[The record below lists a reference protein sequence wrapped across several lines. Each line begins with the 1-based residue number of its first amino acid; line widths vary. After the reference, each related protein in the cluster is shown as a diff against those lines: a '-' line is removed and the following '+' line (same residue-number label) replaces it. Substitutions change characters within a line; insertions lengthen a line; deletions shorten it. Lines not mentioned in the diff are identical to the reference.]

1 MKVGGGRWAV
11 KKSKLPTTHRP
22 LYLRMIM
29 QTLWQD
35 LRYGFRTLARKP
47 GFTVVAVIALALGIG
62 ANTAIFSVINSVLLR
77 PLAYQDPAALVVI
90 NHDYPKINL
99 KASVSAIGYTHY
111 RDNAKSFESVA
122 AIGGGSFNL
131 TGGGDPERLNGSRVT
146 HNFFSA
152 LGARPA
158 LGRLFLPEEDQPG
171 KNKVVVLS
179 NGFWRRRFGADQSL
193 VNKTI
198 TLNDESYTVVGVMP
212 ASFQFGRE
220 LGQVVDLWTPIA
232 FTPQQL
238 SYNNLTNEFLFV
250 FARLKPGVTI
260 GQAQAELDTIANN
273 LRQQYLPWAATRSE
287 WGLTTESLNELVV
300 GNIRQ
305 ALWILMG
312 IVGLV
317 LLIACANVANLLLA
331 RAADRQK
338 EMAIRTALGAGRW
351 RVIRQLLTE
360 SALLAVIG
368 GVIGLLLAWAGI
380 SALVNVNQVQIP
392 RASEIGVDWRAL
404 VFTLGVSML
413 TGIIFGLVPALQSS
427 KTDLHETLKEGG
439 RTGSS
444 GARAWVRNSLVV
456 LEMALALVVL
466 VSAGLL
472 MRSFWRLQQVNP
484 GFAPRNVL
492 AMSLGLPMT
501 KYREPAQRANF
512 YKELLQRIRALPG
525 VLSAGAT
532 SILPLGGD
540 NSSGSFQIEG
550 RVIPQGQS
558 SPHGDR
564 WAATT
569 DYFST
574 MKIPIIRGRFFDD
587 RDTMESQPVAIIDET
602 MSRKYWPNE
611 DPVGKRITF
620 QGGPNNPVWREIV
633 GIVGH
638 VKHRGLEGESRVQYY
653 IPHSQVQNA
662 NMNLVVRAGADP
674 TSLTGAVRGAIS
686 GLDKDLP
693 VFRVKT
699 MEQFVADSMAQRRFA
714 MSLVGI
720 FAAVAMALACVGLY
734 GVLSYS
740 ITQRSHEIGI
750 RMALGARAAD
760 VLRLVVGQ
768 GMLLALV
775 GVALGSVAAFL
786 LTRLMAN
793 LLFGVTP
800 GDPLTFASIA
810 ALLTL
815 VALLAC
821 FAPARRATKVDP
833 IDALRYE

>member
-1 MKVGGGRWAV
+1 
-11 KKSKLPTTHRP
+11 
-22 LYLRMIM
+22 M

-35 LRYGFRTLARKP
+35 LRYGFRTLMRKP
-47 GFTVVAVIALALGIG
+47 GFTTVAIIALALGIG
-62 ANTAIFSVINSVLLR
+62 ANTAIFSVINSVLLK
-77 PLAYQDPAALVVI
+77 PLPYKDSDRLVTI

-122 AIGGGSFNL
+122 AISGGSFNL
-131 TGGGDPERLNGSRVT
+131 TGGGDPERLNGSPVT

-152 LGARPA
+152 LGASA
-158 LGRLFLPEEDQPG
+158 ELGRVFLPEEDQPG

-179 NGFWRRRFGADQSL
+179 HAFWQRRFGGDRSL
-193 VNKTI
+193 VNKNI

-212 ASFQFGRE
+212 PSFQFGRE
-220 LGQVVDLWTPIA
+220 FGQVVDLWTPIA
-232 FTPQQL
+232 FTPEQL
-238 SYNNLTNEFLFV
+238 SYNRLTNEFLFV
-250 FARLKPGVTI
+250 IARLKPGVTI
-260 GQAQAELDTIANN
+260 QQAQAELDTIAAN
-273 LRQQYLPWAATRSE
+273 LRRQYLPWAATRSE
-287 WGLTTESLNELVV
+287 WGLTTESLRELVI
-300 GNIRQ
+300 GEIRR

-338 EMAIRTALGAGRW
+338 EMAIRTAVGAGRW

-360 SALLAVIG
+360 SALLAVMG
-368 GVIGLLLAWAGI
+368 GAVGLLLAYLGVDT
-380 SALVNVNQVQIP
+380 LVKVNQAQIP
-392 RASEIGVDWRAL
+392 RAYQIALDWRVLA
-404 VFTLGVSML
+404 FTLGVSLL
-413 TGIIFGLVPALQSS
+413 TGIIFGLVPALQIS

-444 GARAWVRNSLVV
+444 GARAWVRNTLVV

-484 GFAPRNVL
+484 GFAPQNVL

-501 KYREPAQRANF
+501 KYKEPAQRANF
-512 YKELLQRIRALPG
+512 YRELLQQIRALPG
-525 VLSAGAT
+525 VQAAGAT
-532 SILPLGGD
+532 SILPMGGD

-550 RVIPQGQS
+550 RVVPQGQS

-602 MSRKYWPNE
+602 MARKYWPDE

-620 QGGPNNPVWREIV
+620 QSRSGNPIWREIV

-638 VKHRGLEGESRVQYY
+638 VKHKGLEGEARVQYY
-653 IPHSQVQNA
+653 IPHSQVQNSE
-662 NMNLVVRAGADP
+662 MNLVVRTTTDP
-674 TSLTGAVRGAIS
+674 ASLTGAVRGAIS

-699 MEQFVADSMAQRRFA
+699 MEQFVMDSMATRRFA
-714 MSLVGI
+714 MTLVGI
-720 FAAVAMALACVGLY
+720 FASVALALAGVGLY

-750 RMALGARAAD
+750 RMALGAQVRD

-768 GMLLALV
+768 GMLLALS
-775 GVALGSVAAFL
+775 GVVLGSAAAFL

-793 LLFGVTP
+793 LLFNVTP
-800 GDPLTFASIA
+800 SDPLTFATIA
-810 ALLTL
+810 FLLTL

-821 FAPARRATKVDP
+821 FVPARRATKVDP
-833 IDALRYE
+833 IEALRYE

>member
-1 MKVGGGRWAV
+1 
-11 KKSKLPTTHRP
+11 
-22 LYLRMIM
+22 MIM

-35 LRYGFRTLARKP
+35 LRFGFRTLTRKP
-47 GFTVVAVIALALGIG
+47 GFTVVAIIALALGIG
-62 ANTAIFSVINSVLLR
+62 ANTAIFSVVNSVLLR
-77 PLAYQDPAALVVI
+77 PLAYREPAALVVI

-122 AIGGGSFNL
+122 AMTGGGFNL
-131 TGGGDPERLNGSRVT
+131 TGGGDPEQVNGSRIT
-146 HNFFSA
+146 YNFFSA
-152 LGARPA
+152 LGAEA
-158 LGRLFLPEEDQPG
+158 GLGRVFLPEEDQPG

-179 NGFWRRRFGADQSL
+179 HGFWQRRFGGDPGI
-193 VNKTI
+193 VNKNI

-212 ASFQFGRE
+212 PSFQFGRE

-232 FTPQQL
+232 FTSQQL
-238 SYNNLTNEFLFV
+238 SYNNLTNENLFV
-250 FARLKPGVTI
+250 FARLKRGVTI
-260 GQAQAELDTIANN
+260 GQAQAELDTIAAN
-273 LRQQYLPWAATRSE
+273 LRRQYLPWAGSRSE
-287 WGLTTESLNELVV
+287 WGLTTESLTELVI

-360 SALLAVIG
+360 SALLALMG
-368 GVIGLLLAWAGI
+368 GAIGLLLTWLGI
-380 SALVNVNQVQIP
+380 NALVKVNQVQIP

-404 VFTLGVSML
+404 AFTLGVSLL
-413 TGIIFGLVPALQSS
+413 TGFVFGLVPALQIS
-427 KTDLHETLKEGG
+427 KADLHETLKEGG

-444 GARAWVRNSLVV
+444 GARAWVRNTLVV

-472 MRSFWRLQQVNP
+472 VRSFWRVQQVNP
-484 GFAPRNVL
+484 GFAPQNAL
-492 AMSLGLPMT
+492 AMSLVLPAT
-501 KYREPAQRANF
+501 KYKEPVQRVNF
-512 YKELLQRIRALPG
+512 YKEALQRIRALPG
-525 VLSAGAT
+525 VQSAGAT
-532 SILPLGGD
+532 SILPLSGN

-550 RVIPQGQS
+550 RVTPQGQS

-574 MKIPIIRGRFFDD
+574 MRIPIIRGRFFDD

-602 MSRKYWPNE
+602 MARKYWPDE
-611 DPVGKRITF
+611 DPMGKRITF
-620 QGGPNNPVWREIV
+620 QSRDNKPIWREIV
-633 GIVGH
+633 GVVGH
-638 VKHRGLEGESRVQYY
+638 VKHKGLEGESRVQYY
-653 IPHSQVQNA
+653 IPHSQTQNA
-662 NMNLVVRAGADP
+662 FMSLVVRASGDP

-699 MEQFVADSMAQRRFA
+699 MEQFVSESMAQRRFA
-714 MSLVGI
+714 MALVGI
-720 FAAVAMALACVGLY
+720 FAAVALALACVGLY

-740 ITQRSHEIGI
+740 ITQRFREIGI
-750 RMALGARAAD
+750 RMALGASGAD

-768 GMLLALV
+768 GMLLALA

-793 LLFGVTP
+793 LLFAVTA
-800 GDPLTFASIA
+800 GDPLTFATIA
-810 ALLTL
+810 TLLTL
-815 VALLAC
+815 VALVAC

-833 IDALRYE
+833 IEALRYE

>member
-1 MKVGGGRWAV
+1 
-11 KKSKLPTTHRP
+11 
-22 LYLRMIM
+22 M

-35 LRYGFRTLARKP
+35 LRYGFRTLMRKP
-47 GFTVVAVIALALGIG
+47 GFTIVAIIALALGIG
-62 ANTAIFSVINSVLLR
+62 ANTAIFSVINSILLR
-77 PLAYQDPAALVVI
+77 PLPYYEPAALVVI

-99 KASVSAIGYTHY
+99 RASVSAIGYTHY

-122 AIGGGSFNL
+122 ATAGGSFNL
-131 TGGGDPERLNGSRVT
+131 TGGGDPERLVGLRVT
-146 HNFFSA
+146 HNFFGS
-152 LGARPA
+152 LGASVA
-158 LGRLFLPEEDQPG
+158 KGRLFLPEEDQPG

-179 NGFWRRRFGADQSL
+179 HGFWQRRFAGDSGI
-193 VNKTI
+193 VNKNI
-198 TLNDESYTVVGVMP
+198 TLNDESHTVVGVMP
-212 ASFQFGRE
+212 QSFQYGRE
-220 LGQVVDLWTPIA
+220 FGQVVGLWTPIA
-232 FTPQQL
+232 FTPEQL

-260 GQAQAELDTIANN
+260 GQSQAELDTIAAN
-273 LRQQYLPWAATRSE
+273 LRQQYLPWASNRNE
-287 WGLTTESLNELVV
+287 WGLTTQSLSELVV
-300 GNIRQ
+300 GNVRQ

-368 GVIGLLLAWAGI
+368 GAIGLLLAWAGLR
-380 SALVNVNQVQIP
+380 ALVNVDQVQIP
-392 RASEIGVDWRAL
+392 RAYQIGLDWRVLA
-404 VFTLGVSML
+404 FTLGVSLL
-413 TGIIFGLVPALQSS
+413 TGIIFGLVPALQTS
-427 KTDLHETLKEGG
+427 KADLHETLKEGG

-444 GARAWVRNSLVV
+444 GARAWVRNTLVV

-472 MRSFWRLQQVNP
+472 IRSFWRLQQVNP
-484 GFAPRNVL
+484 GFAPQNTL
-492 AMSLGLPMT
+492 AMSLGLPVT

-512 YKELLQRIRALPG
+512 YKELLQVIRALPG
-525 VLSAGAT
+525 VQSAGAT
-532 SILPLGGD
+532 SNLPLSGN
-540 NSSGSFQIEG
+540 NSSGSFRIEG
-550 RVIPQGQS
+550 RVVPPGQS
-558 SPHGDR
+558 PPHGDR

-587 RDTMESQPVAIIDET
+587 RDTMESQPVAIIDES
-602 MSRKYWPNE
+602 MQRKYWPNE

-620 QGGPNNPVWREIV
+620 QGGQNNPIWREIV
-633 GIVGH
+633 GMVGH
-638 VKHRGLEGESRVQYY
+638 VKHNGLEGESRVQYY

-662 NMNLVVRAGADP
+662 GMNLVVRTNVDP
-674 TSLTGAVRGAIS
+674 ASLSGAVRGAIS
-686 GLDKDLP
+686 QMDKDLP
-693 VFRVKT
+693 VFRVRT
-699 MEQFVADSMAQRRFA
+699 MEQFVNDSTAPRRFA
-714 MSLVGI
+714 LTLVAI
-720 FAAVAMALACVGLY
+720 FAAVALALAAVGLY

-750 RMALGARAAD
+750 RVALGAQVRD

-768 GMLLALV
+768 GMLLALA
-775 GVALGSVAAFL
+775 GVVLGSVAAFL
-786 LTRLMAN
+786 LTKLMAN
-793 LLFGVTP
+793 LLFNVTP
-800 GDPLTFASIA
+800 SDPLTFATIA
-810 ALLTL
+810 FLLTL

-821 FAPARRATKVDP
+821 FVPARKATKVDP
-833 IDALRYE
+833 IEALRYE

>member
-1 MKVGGGRWAV
+1 
-11 KKSKLPTTHRP
+11 
-22 LYLRMIM
+22 MIM

-35 LRYGFRTLARKP
+35 LRFGFRTLMRKP
-47 GFTVVAVIALALGIG
+47 GFTIIAIIALALGIG

-77 PLAYQDPAALVVI
+77 PLAYKEPERLVVI
-90 NHDYPKINL
+90 NHDYPKLNL
-99 KASVSAIGYTHY
+99 KAGASAIGYTHY

-122 AIGGGSFNL
+122 AMTGGGFNL
-131 TGGGDPERLNGSRVT
+131 TGGGDPEQVNGSRVT

-152 LGARPA
+152 LGSEAR
-158 LGRLFLPEEDQPG
+158 LGRVFLPEEDQPG

-179 NGFWRRRFGADQSL
+179 HGFWQRRFGGDPGV
-193 VNKTI
+193 VNKTV
-198 TLNDESYTVVGVMP
+198 TLNDESHTVVGIMP
-212 ASFQFGRE
+212 PSFQPGRE
-220 LGQVVDLWTPIA
+220 LGQVIDLWTPIA

-238 SYNNLTNEFLFV
+238 SYNNLTNEFLSV

-260 GQAQAELDTIANN
+260 GQAQAELDTIATN
-273 LRQQYLPWAATRSE
+273 LRQQYLPWAGSRNE
-287 WGLTTESLNELVV
+287 WGLTTQPLTELVV
-300 GNIRQ
+300 GDIRL

-360 SALLAVIG
+360 SAMLALIG
-368 GVIGLLLAWAGI
+368 GALGLSLAWLGI
-380 SALVNVNQVQIP
+380 NALVKIDQVQIP
-392 RASEIGVDWRAL
+392 RASEIGLDWRVLA
-404 VFTLGVSML
+404 FTLGVSLL
-413 TGIIFGLVPALQSS
+413 TGVVFGLVPALQAA
-427 KTDLHETLKEGG
+427 KADLSETLKEGG
-439 RTGSS
+439 RTGSG

-456 LEMALALVVL
+456 FEMALALVVL

-484 GFAPRNVL
+484 GFAPQNTL
-492 AMSLGLPMT
+492 AMSLALPGT
-501 KYREPAQRANF
+501 RYREPSQRANF
-512 YKELLQRIRALPG
+512 YNELLQRIRALPG
-525 VLSAGAT
+525 IQSAGAT
-532 SILPLGGD
+532 SILPLSGN

-550 RVIPQGQS
+550 RVVPPGQS

-574 MKIPIIRGRFFDD
+574 MRIPVIRGRFFDD
-587 RDTMESQPVAIIDET
+587 RDTMASQPVAIIDET
-602 MSRKYWPNE
+602 MRRKYWPNE

-620 QGGPNNPVWREIV
+620 QGGQNNPIWREIV
-633 GIVGH
+633 GVVGH
-638 VKHRGLEGESRVQYY
+638 VKHKGLEGESRVQYY
-653 IPHSQVQNA
+653 IPHSQSQNA
-662 NMNLVVRAGADP
+662 FMTLVIRTSVDP
-674 TSLTGAVRGAIS
+674 TSVAGAVRGAIS

-714 MSLVGI
+714 MTLVGI

-750 RMALGARAAD
+750 RMALGAQVRD

-768 GMLLALV
+768 GMLLALA
-775 GVALGSVAAFL
+775 GVVLGSVAAFL

-793 LLFGVTP
+793 LLFDVKAS
-800 GDPLTFASIA
+800 DPLTFTTI
-810 ALLTL
+810 ALLLAL
-815 VALLAC
+815 VALVAC
-821 FAPARRATKVDP
+821 FVPARRATKVDP
-833 IDALRYE
+833 IEALRYE

>member
-1 MKVGGGRWAV
+1 MQ
-11 KKSKLPTTHRP
+11 KL
-22 LYLRMIM
+22 L
-29 QTLWQD
+29 QD
-35 LRYGFRTLARKP
+35 LRYGFRTLLRKP
-47 GFTVVAVIALALGIG
+47 VYTIVAITALALGIG
-62 ANTAIFSVINSVLLR
+62 ANTAIFSVVNSILLR
-77 PLAYQDPAALVVI
+77 PLAYHDPERLVVI
-90 NHDYPKINL
+90 NHDYPKLNL

-111 RDNAKSFESVA
+111 RDNGKSFESVA
-122 AIGGGSFNL
+122 ATTGGSFNL
-131 TGGGDPERLNGSRVT
+131 TGGGEPERLNGAPVT

-179 NGFWRRRFGADQSL
+179 HSFWQRRFGGDPAI
-193 VNKTI
+193 VNKNI
-198 TLNDESYTVVGVMP
+198 LLNDENYTVVGVMP
-212 ASFQFGRE
+212 PSFQFGRE
-220 LGQVVDLWTPIA
+220 IGQVVDLWTPIA
-232 FTPQQL
+232 FTPEQL
-238 SYNNLTNEFLFV
+238 SYNRLTNEYLLV
-250 FARLKPGVTI
+250 IARLKPGVTI
-260 GQAQAELDTIANN
+260 QQAQAELDTIAGN
-273 LRQQYLPWAATRSE
+273 LRQQYLPWATTRSD
-287 WGLTTESLNELVV
+287 WGLTMDSLRELVI
-300 GNIRQ
+300 GGIGR

-338 EMAIRTALGAGRW
+338 EMAIRAALGAGRW
-351 RVIRQLLTE
+351 RVVRQLLTE
-360 SALLAVIG
+360 SALLAVTG
-368 GVIGLLLAWAGI
+368 GLVGLLLAYLGI
-380 SALVNVNQVQIP
+380 SALVKINEVQIP
-392 RASEIGVDWRAL
+392 RANEIGLDWRVLA
-404 VFTLGVSML
+404 FTLGVSLL
-413 TGIIFGLVPALQSS
+413 TGFIFGLIPALQSS
-427 KTDLHETLKEGG
+427 KADLHETLKEGG

-444 GARAWVRNSLVV
+444 GARSWVRNTLVV

-484 GFAPRNVL
+484 GFAPQNVL
-492 AMSLGLPMT
+492 AMSLGLPAT

-512 YKELLQRIRALPG
+512 YQELLQRIRALPG
-525 VLSAGAT
+525 VQSAGAT
-532 SILPLGGD
+532 SILPLSGN
-540 NSSGSFQIEG
+540 NSSGSFRIEG
-550 RVIPQGQS
+550 RVVPQGQS

-574 MKIPIIRGRFFDD
+574 MKIQLIRGRYFDD

-602 MSRKYWPNE
+602 MQRKYWPNE

-620 QGGPNNPVWREIV
+620 QGGQNNPIWREIV

-638 VKHRGLEGESRVQYY
+638 VKHKGLEGESRVQYY
-653 IPHSQVQNA
+653 IPHTQVQNA
-662 NMNLVVRAGADP
+662 SMNLVVRASIDP
-674 TSLTGAVRGAIS
+674 SSLTGGVRATIS
-686 GLDKDLP
+686 SLDKDLP
-693 VFRVKT
+693 VFRVRT
-699 MEQFVADSMAQRRFA
+699 MEQYVIDSMAQRRFA
-714 MSLVGI
+714 MTLIAI
-720 FAAVAMALACVGLY
+720 FAAVALALAAVGLY

-750 RMALGARAAD
+750 RMALGAQVSD

-768 GMLLALV
+768 GMLLALA

-793 LLFGVTP
+793 LLFGVKAT
-800 GDPLTFASIA
+800 DPLTFAAIA
-810 ALLTL
+810 LLLTL
-815 VALLAC
+815 VALVAC

-833 IDALRYE
+833 IVTLRAE

>member
-1 MKVGGGRWAV
+1 
-11 KKSKLPTTHRP
+11 
-22 LYLRMIM
+22 M

-35 LRYGFRTLARKP
+35 LRFGFRTLSRKP
-47 GFTVVAVIALALGIG
+47 GFTVVAIIALALGIG
-62 ANTAIFSVINSVLLR
+62 ANTAIFSVVNSVLLR
-77 PLAYQDPAALVVI
+77 PLAYQDPEALVVI

-111 RDNAKSFESVA
+111 RDNAKSFESVVA
-122 AIGGGSFNL
+122 MTGGGFNL
-131 TGGGDPERLNGSRVT
+131 TGGGDPEQVNGSRIT

-152 LGARPA
+152 LGAEAR
-158 LGRLFLPEEDQPG
+158 LGRVFLPEEDQLG
-171 KNKVVVLS
+171 KNKIVVLS
-179 NGFWRRRFGADQSL
+179 HGFWQRRFGGDPGI
-193 VNKTI
+193 VNKNI

-212 ASFQFGRE
+212 PNFQFGRE

-238 SYNNLTNEFLFV
+238 SYNNLTNENLFV
-250 FARLKPGVTI
+250 FARLKRGVTI
-260 GQAQAELDTIANN
+260 GQAQAELDTIAAN
-273 LRQQYLPWAATRSE
+273 LRRQYLPWAASRSE
-287 WGLTTESLNELVV
+287 WGLTTQYLSELVV
-300 GNIRQ
+300 GDIRL

-338 EMAIRTALGAGRW
+338 EMAIRTALGAGRR

-360 SALLAVIG
+360 SALLALMG
-368 GVIGLLLAWAGI
+368 GAIGLLLAWLGI
-380 SALVNVNQVQIP
+380 NALVKVNQVQIP

-404 VFTLGVSML
+404 AFTLGVSLL
-413 TGIIFGLVPALQSS
+413 TGFVFGLVPALQIS
-427 KTDLHETLKEGG
+427 KADLHETLKEGG

-444 GARAWVRNSLVV
+444 GARAWVRNTLVV
-456 LEMALALVVL
+456 MEMALALVVL

-472 MRSFWRLQQVNP
+472 VRSFWRVQQVNP
-484 GFAPRNVL
+484 GFAPQNTL
-492 AMSLGLPMT
+492 AMSLVLPAT
-501 KYREPAQRANF
+501 KYKEPVQRVNF
-512 YKELLQRIRALPG
+512 YKEALQRIRALPG
-525 VLSAGAT
+525 VQSAGAT
-532 SILPLGGD
+532 SILPLSGN

-574 MKIPIIRGRFFDD
+574 MRIPIIRGRFFDD

-602 MSRKYWPNE
+602 MAKKYWPDE
-611 DPVGKRITF
+611 DPLGKRITF
-620 QGGPNNPVWREIV
+620 QGGPNNPIWREIV

-638 VKHRGLEGESRVQYY
+638 VKHKGLDGESRVQYY
-653 IPHSQVQNA
+653 IPHSQTQNA
-662 NMNLVVRAGADP
+662 FMSLVVRASVDP

-686 GLDKDLP
+686 GLDRDLP

-699 MEQFVADSMAQRRFA
+699 MEQFVSESMAQRRFA
-714 MSLVGI
+714 MALVGI

-740 ITQRSHEIGI
+740 ITQRLREIGI
-750 RMALGARAAD
+750 RMALGARGSD

-768 GMLLALV
+768 GMLLALA

-793 LLFGVTP
+793 LLFAVTAS
-800 GDPLTFASIA
+800 DPLTFVTIAS
-810 ALLTL
+810 LLTL
-815 VALLAC
+815 VALVAC

-833 IDALRYE
+833 IVALRYE

>member
-1 MKVGGGRWAV
+1 
-11 KKSKLPTTHRP
+11 
-22 LYLRMIM
+22 M

-35 LRYGFRTLARKP
+35 LRYGFRTLMRKP
-47 GFTVVAVIALALGIG
+47 GFTVVAIIALALGIG
-62 ANTAIFSVINSVLLR
+62 ANTAIFSVVNSVLLR
-77 PLAYQDPAALVVI
+77 PLAYRDPAALVVI

-122 AIGGGSFNL
+122 ATTGGSFNL
-131 TGGGDPERLNGSRVT
+131 TGGGDPEQVNGARIT
-146 HNFFSA
+146 YNFFSA
-152 LGARPA
+152 LGAEAR
-158 LGRLFLPEEDQPG
+158 LGRVFLPEEDQPG
-171 KNKVVVLS
+171 RNKVVVLS
-179 NGFWRRRFGADQSL
+179 HGFWQRRFGGDPGI

-198 TLNDESYTVVGVMP
+198 MLNDESYTVVGIMHP
-212 ASFQFGRE
+212 SFQFGRE

-238 SYNNLTNEFLFV
+238 TYNNLTNEFLFV

-260 GQAQAELDTIANN
+260 GQAQTELDTIADN
-273 LRQQYLPWAATRSE
+273 LRRQYLPWAGSRSG
-287 WGLTTESLNELVV
+287 WGLTTGYLSELVI

-360 SALLAVIG
+360 SALLALMG
-368 GVIGLLLAWAGI
+368 GAIGLLLAWLGI
-380 SALVNVNQVQIP
+380 NALVKVNQVQIP
-392 RASEIGVDWRAL
+392 RASEIGLDWRAL
-404 VFTLGVSML
+404 AFTLGVSLL
-413 TGIIFGLVPALQSS
+413 TGIVFGLVPAIQIS
-427 KTDLHETLKEGG
+427 KADLHETLKEGG

-444 GARAWVRNSLVV
+444 GARAWVRNTLVV

-472 MRSFWRLQQVNP
+472 IRSFWRVQQVSP
-484 GFAPRNVL
+484 GFAPRNTL
-492 AMSLGLPMT
+492 AMSLALPAT

-512 YKELLQRIRALPG
+512 YKEALQRIRALPG

-532 SILPLGGD
+532 SILPLSGN

-550 RVIPQGQS
+550 RVTPQGQS

-587 RDTMESQPVAIIDET
+587 RDTIESQPVAIIDET
-602 MSRKYWPNE
+602 MARKYWPDE

-620 QGGPNNPVWREIV
+620 QGGPNNPIWREIV

-638 VKHRGLEGESRVQYY
+638 VKHSGLEGESRVQYY
-653 IPHSQVQNA
+653 IPHSQTQNA
-662 NMNLVVRAGADP
+662 FMSLVVRTSNDP
-674 TSLTGAVRGAIS
+674 ASLTSAVRGVIS

-699 MEQFVADSMAQRRFA
+699 MEQFVSDSMAQRRFA
-714 MSLVGI
+714 MTLVGI

-740 ITQRSHEIGI
+740 ITQRLREIGI
-750 RMALGARAAD
+750 RMALGAQVRD

-768 GMLLALV
+768 GMLLALA
-775 GVALGSVAAFL
+775 GVALGSVAAFP

-793 LLFGVTP
+793 LLFGVTAS
-800 GDPLTFASIA
+800 DPLTFAAIA
-810 ALLTL
+810 TLLTL
-815 VALLAC
+815 VALVAC
-821 FAPARRATKVDP
+821 LAPARRATKVDP
-833 IDALRYE
+833 IVALRYE

>member
-1 MKVGGGRWAV
+1 
-11 KKSKLPTTHRP
+11 
-22 LYLRMIM
+22 M

-35 LRYGFRTLARKP
+35 LRFGFRTLTRKP
-47 GFTVVAVIALALGIG
+47 GFTVVAIIALALGIG
-62 ANTAIFSVINSVLLR
+62 ANTAIFSVVNSVLLR
-77 PLAYQDPAALVVI
+77 PLAYQDPEALVVI

-122 AIGGGSFNL
+122 AMTGGGFNL
-131 TGGGDPERLNGSRVT
+131 TGAGDPEQLTGARIT
-146 HNFFSA
+146 YNFFSA
-152 LGARPA
+152 LGAKAR
-158 LGRLFLPEEDQPG
+158 LGRVFLPEEDQPG
-171 KNKVVVLS
+171 KNKVVALS
-179 NGFWRRRFGADQSL
+179 HGFWQRRFGGDPGI
-193 VNKTI
+193 VNKSI
-198 TLNDESYTVVGVMP
+198 MLNDESYTVVGIMP
-212 ASFQFGRE
+212 PSFQFGRE

-250 FARLKPGVTI
+250 FARLRPGVTI
-260 GQAQAELDTIANN
+260 GQAQAELDTIAAN
-273 LRQQYLPWAATRSE
+273 LRQQYMPGADRSN
-287 WGLTTESLNELVV
+287 WGLTTQYLSELVV
-300 GNIRQ
+300 GDIRL

-338 EMAIRTALGAGRW
+338 EMAIRTALGAGRR

-360 SALLAVIG
+360 SALLALMG
-368 GVIGLLLAWAGI
+368 GAIGLLLAWLGI
-380 SALVNVNQVQIP
+380 NALVKVNQVQIP

-404 VFTLGVSML
+404 AFTLGVSLL
-413 TGIIFGLVPALQSS
+413 TGFVFGLVPALQIS
-427 KTDLHETLKEGG
+427 KADLHETLKEGG

-444 GARAWVRNSLVV
+444 GARAWVRNTLVV

-472 MRSFWRLQQVNP
+472 VRSFWRVQQVNP
-484 GFAPRNVL
+484 GFAPQNTL
-492 AMSLGLPMT
+492 AMSLVLPAT
-501 KYREPAQRANF
+501 KYKEPVQRVNF
-512 YKELLQRIRALPG
+512 YKEALQRIRALPG
-525 VLSAGAT
+525 VQSAGAT
-532 SILPLGGD
+532 SILPLSGN

-550 RVIPQGQS
+550 RVTPPGQS

-574 MKIPIIRGRFFDD
+574 MRIPIIRGRFFDD

-602 MSRKYWPNE
+602 MARKYWPDE
-611 DPVGKRITF
+611 EPLGKRITF

-638 VKHRGLEGESRVQYY
+638 VKHKGLDGESRVQYY
-653 IPHSQVQNA
+653 IPHSQTQNA
-662 NMNLVVRAGADP
+662 FMSLVVRASVDP
-674 TSLTGAVRGAIS
+674 SSLTGAVRGAIS

-699 MEQFVADSMAQRRFA
+699 MEQFVSESMAQRRFA
-714 MSLVGI
+714 MALVGI

-740 ITQRSHEIGI
+740 ITQRLREIGI
-750 RMALGARAAD
+750 RMALGASGAD

-768 GMLLALV
+768 GMLLALA

-793 LLFGVTP
+793 LLYGVTAS
-800 GDPLTFASIA
+800 DPLTFVTIA

-815 VALLAC
+815 VALVAC
-821 FAPARRATKVDP
+821 LSPALRATKVDP
-833 IDALRYE
+833 IEALRYE

>member
-1 MKVGGGRWAV
+1 
-11 KKSKLPTTHRP
+11 
-22 LYLRMIM
+22 MIM

-35 LRYGFRTLARKP
+35 LRFGFRTLTRKP
-47 GFTVVAVIALALGIG
+47 GFTVVAIIALALGIG
-62 ANTAIFSVINSVLLR
+62 ANTAIFSVVNSVLLR

-122 AIGGGSFNL
+122 AMTGGGFNL
-131 TGGGDPERLNGSRVT
+131 TGGGDPEQVNGALVT

-158 LGRLFLPEEDQPG
+158 LGRVFLPEEDQPG
-171 KNKVVVLS
+171 KNKVVALS
-179 NGFWRRRFGADQSL
+179 HGFWQRRFGADPGI

-198 TLNDESYTVVGVMP
+198 TINDENYTVVGVMP
-212 ASFQFGRE
+212 PSFQFGRE
-220 LGQVVDLWTPIA
+220 LGRVVDLWTPIA
-232 FTPQQL
+232 FTREQL
-238 SYNNLTNEFLFV
+238 DYRRLTNENLTV
-250 FARLKPGVTI
+250 IARLKPGVTI
-260 GQAQAELDTIANN
+260 GQAQAELDAIAAN
-273 LRQQYLPWAATRSE
+273 LRQQYMPGADRSN
-287 WGLTTESLNELVV
+287 WGLTTQYLSELVV
-300 GNIRQ
+300 GDIRL

-338 EMAIRTALGAGRW
+338 EMAIRTALGAGRR

-360 SALLAVIG
+360 SALLALIG
-368 GVIGLLLAWAGI
+368 GAIGLLLAWLGI
-380 SALVNVNQVQIP
+380 NALVKVNQVQIP

-404 VFTLGVSML
+404 AFTLGVSLL
-413 TGIIFGLVPALQSS
+413 TGFVFGLVPALQIS
-427 KTDLHETLKEGG
+427 KADLHETLKEGG

-444 GARAWVRNSLVV
+444 GARAWVRNTLVV

-472 MRSFWRLQQVNP
+472 VRSFWRVQQVNP
-484 GFAPRNVL
+484 GFAPQNTL
-492 AMSLGLPMT
+492 AMSLVLPAT
-501 KYREPAQRANF
+501 KYKEPVQRVNF
-512 YKELLQRIRALPG
+512 YKEALQRIRALPG
-525 VLSAGAT
+525 VQSAGAT
-532 SILPLGGD
+532 SILPLSGN

-550 RVIPQGQS
+550 RVTPQGQS

-574 MKIPIIRGRFFDD
+574 MRIPIIRGRFFDD

-602 MSRKYWPNE
+602 MARKYWPDE
-611 DPVGKRITF
+611 DPMGKRITF
-620 QGGPNNPVWREIV
+620 QSRDNKPIWREIV
-633 GIVGH
+633 GVVGH
-638 VKHRGLEGESRVQYY
+638 VKHKGLEGESRVQYY
-653 IPHSQVQNA
+653 MPHSQTQNA
-662 NMNLVVRAGADP
+662 FMSLVVRASGDP

-699 MEQFVADSMAQRRFA
+699 MEQFVSESMAQRRFA
-714 MSLVGI
+714 MALVGI
-720 FAAVAMALACVGLY
+720 FAAVALALACVGLY

-740 ITQRSHEIGI
+740 ITQRLREIGI
-750 RMALGARAAD
+750 RMALGASGAD

-768 GMLLALV
+768 GMLLALA

-786 LTRLMAN
+786 LTRVMAN
-793 LLFGVTP
+793 LLFAVTA
-800 GDPLTFASIA
+800 GDPLTFVTIA

-815 VALLAC
+815 VALVAC

-833 IDALRYE
+833 IVALRYE

>member
-1 MKVGGGRWAV
+1 
-11 KKSKLPTTHRP
+11 
-22 LYLRMIM
+22 LRF
-29 QTLWQD
+29 
-35 LRYGFRTLARKP
+35 GFRTLMRKP
-47 GFTVVAVIALALGIG
+47 GFTVVAIIALALGIG
-62 ANTAIFSVINSVLLR
+62 ANTAIFSVVNSVLLR

-122 AIGGGSFNL
+122 AMTGGGFNL
-131 TGGGDPERLNGSRVT
+131 TGGGDPEQVNGALVT
-146 HNFFSA
+146 HNFFGA

-158 LGRLFLPEEDQPG
+158 LGRVFLPEEDQPG
-171 KNKVVVLS
+171 KNKVVALS
-179 NGFWRRRFGADQSL
+179 HGFWQRRFGGDPGI

-198 TLNDESYTVVGVMP
+198 TINDENYTVVGVMP
-212 ASFQFGRE
+212 PSFQFGRE
-220 LGQVVDLWTPIA
+220 LGRVVDLWTPIA
-232 FTPQQL
+232 FTREQL
-238 SYNNLTNEFLFV
+238 DYRRLTNENLTV
-250 FARLKPGVTI
+250 IARLKPGVTI
-260 GQAQAELDTIANN
+260 GQAQAELDAIAAN
-273 LRQQYLPWAATRSE
+273 LRQQYMPGADRGN
-287 WGLTTESLNELVV
+287 WGLTTQYLSELVV
-300 GNIRQ
+300 GDIRL

-338 EMAIRTALGAGRW
+338 EMAIRTALGAGRR

-360 SALLAVIG
+360 SALLALIG
-368 GVIGLLLAWAGI
+368 GAIGLLLAWLGI
-380 SALVNVNQVQIP
+380 NALVKVNQVQIP

-404 VFTLGVSML
+404 AFTLGVSLL
-413 TGIIFGLVPALQSS
+413 TGFVFGLVPALQIS
-427 KTDLHETLKEGG
+427 KADLHETLKEGG

-444 GARAWVRNSLVV
+444 GARAWVRNTLVV

-472 MRSFWRLQQVNP
+472 VRSFWRVQQVNP
-484 GFAPRNVL
+484 GFAPQNTL
-492 AMSLGLPMT
+492 AMSLVLPAT
-501 KYREPAQRANF
+501 KYKEPVQRVNF
-512 YKELLQRIRALPG
+512 YKEALQRIRALPG
-525 VLSAGAT
+525 VQSAGAT
-532 SILPLGGD
+532 SILPLSGN

-550 RVIPQGQS
+550 RVTPQGQS

-574 MKIPIIRGRFFDD
+574 MRIPIIRGRFFDD

-602 MSRKYWPNE
+602 MARKYWPDE
-611 DPVGKRITF
+611 DPMGKRITF
-620 QGGPNNPVWREIV
+620 QSRDSQPVWREIV

-638 VKHRGLEGESRVQYY
+638 VKHRGLDGESRVQYY
-653 IPHSQVQNA
+653 IPHSQTQNA
-662 NMNLVVRAGADP
+662 FMSLVVRASVDP

-699 MEQFVADSMAQRRFA
+699 MEQFVSESMAQRRFA
-714 MSLVGI
+714 TALVGI
-720 FAAVAMALACVGLY
+720 FAAVALALACVGLY

-740 ITQRSHEIGI
+740 ITQRLREIGI
-750 RMALGARAAD
+750 RMALGANGAD

-768 GMLLALV
+768 GMLLALA

-793 LLFGVTP
+793 LLFAVTAS
-800 GDPLTFASIA
+800 DPLTFATIA
-810 ALLTL
+810 SLLTL
-815 VALLAC
+815 VALVAC
-821 FAPARRATKVDP
+821 FAPARRATRVDP
-833 IDALRYE
+833 IEALRYE

>member
-1 MKVGGGRWAV
+1 
-11 KKSKLPTTHRP
+11 
-22 LYLRMIM
+22 MIM

-35 LRYGFRTLARKP
+35 LRYGFRTLTRKP
-47 GFTVVAVIALALGIG
+47 GFTIVAIIALALGIG

-77 PLAYQDPAALVVI
+77 PLAYREPERLVVI
-90 NHDYPKINL
+90 NHDYPKIGL

-111 RDNAKSFESVA
+111 RDNAKSFESVIA
-122 AIGGGSFNL
+122 MTGGGFNL
-131 TGGGDPERLNGSRVT
+131 TGVGDPEQVNGSRVS
-146 HNFFSA
+146 HNFFSS
-152 LGARPA
+152 LGAEAR
-158 LGRLFLPEEDQPG
+158 LGRVFLPEEDQPG
-171 KNKVVVLS
+171 RNNVVVLS
-179 NGFWRRRFGADQSL
+179 HGFWQRRFAGDPGI

-198 TLNDESYTVVGVMP
+198 TLNDESYYVVGIMP
-212 ASFQFGRE
+212 PSFQFGRE

-232 FTPQQL
+232 FNPQLL

-260 GQAQAELDTIANN
+260 GQAQAELDTIAAN
-273 LRQQYLPWAATRSE
+273 LRQQYLPWAGSRSE
-287 WGLTTESLNELVV
+287 WGLTTESLTELVI

-305 ALWILMG
+305 SLWILMG

-338 EMAIRTALGAGRW
+338 EMAVRTALGAGRW

-360 SALLAVIG
+360 SALLSLIG
-368 GVIGLLLAWAGI
+368 GAIGLSLAWLGI
-380 SALVNVNQVQIP
+380 NALVKVNEVQIP
-392 RASEIGVDWRAL
+392 RANAIGVDWRVL
-404 VFTLGVSML
+404 GFTLGVSLL
-413 TGIIFGLVPALQSS
+413 TGIVFGLVPALQIS
-427 KTDLHETLKEGG
+427 KADLHETLKEGG

-444 GARAWVRNSLVV
+444 GARAWVRNTLVV

-472 MRSFWRLQQVNP
+472 IRSFWRLQQVNP

-492 AMSLGLPMT
+492 AMSLLLPAT
-501 KYREPAQRANF
+501 KYREPAQRDNF
-512 YKELLQRIRALPG
+512 YKEALQRIRALPG

-532 SILPLGGD
+532 SVLPLSGN
-540 NSSGSFQIEG
+540 NSSGSFRIEG
-550 RVIPQGQS
+550 RVVPQGQL

-574 MKIPIIRGRFFDD
+574 MKIPIIRGRFFED
-587 RDTMESQPVAIIDET
+587 RDTMVSQPVAIIDET
-602 MSRKYWPNE
+602 MARKYWPDE
-611 DPVGKRITF
+611 DPLGKRITF
-620 QGGPNNPVWREIV
+620 QGGPNNPIWREIV

-638 VKHRGLEGESRVQYY
+638 VKHKDLEGESRVQYY
-653 IPHSQVQNA
+653 IPHSQTQNPF
-662 NMNLVVRAGADP
+662 MTLVVRSSGDP
-674 TSLTGAVRGAIS
+674 ASLTGVVRGAIG

-699 MEQFVADSMAQRRFA
+699 MEQFVSDSMAQRRFA
-714 MSLVGI
+714 MTLVGI
-720 FAAVAMALACVGLY
+720 FASVAMALACVGLY

-740 ITQRSHEIGI
+740 IMQRSHEIGI

-768 GMLLALV
+768 GMLLALA

-793 LLFGVTP
+793 LLFGVKAT
-800 GDPLTFASIA
+800 DPLTFAAIA
-810 ALLTL
+810 LLLTL
-815 VALLAC
+815 VALVAC

-833 IDALRYE
+833 IVTLRSE

>member
-1 MKVGGGRWAV
+1 
-11 KKSKLPTTHRP
+11 
-22 LYLRMIM
+22 MIM

-35 LRYGFRTLARKP
+35 LRFGFRTLMRKP
-47 GFTVVAVIALALGIG
+47 GFTVVAIIALALGIG
-62 ANTAIFSVINSVLLR
+62 ANTAIFSVVNSVLLR

-122 AIGGGSFNL
+122 AMTGGGFNL
-131 TGGGDPERLNGSRVT
+131 TGGGDPEQVNGALVT
-146 HNFFSA
+146 HNFFSS

-158 LGRLFLPEEDQPG
+158 LGRVFLPEEDQPG
-171 KNKVVVLS
+171 KNKVVALS
-179 NGFWRRRFGADQSL
+179 HGFWRRRFGADPGI

-198 TLNDESYTVVGVMP
+198 TINDESYTVVGVMP
-212 ASFQFGRE
+212 PSFQFGRE
-220 LGQVVDLWTPIA
+220 LGRVVDLWTPIA
-232 FTPQQL
+232 FTREQL
-238 SYNNLTNEFLFV
+238 DYRRLTNENLTV
-250 FARLKPGVTI
+250 IARLKPGVTI
-260 GQAQAELDTIANN
+260 GQAQAELDAIAAN
-273 LRQQYLPWAATRSE
+273 LRQQYMPGADRSN
-287 WGLTTESLNELVV
+287 WGLTTQYLSELVV
-300 GNIRQ
+300 GDIRL

-338 EMAIRTALGAGRW
+338 EMAIRTALGAGRR

-360 SALLAVIG
+360 SALLALMG
-368 GVIGLLLAWAGI
+368 GAIGLSLAWLGI
-380 SALVNVNQVQIP
+380 NALVKVNQVQIP

-404 VFTLGVSML
+404 AFTLGVSLL
-413 TGIIFGLVPALQSS
+413 TGFVFGLVPALQISRA
-427 KTDLHETLKEGG
+427 DLHETLKEGG

-444 GARAWVRNSLVV
+444 GARAWVRNTLVV

-472 MRSFWRLQQVNP
+472 VRSFLRVQRVNP
-484 GFAPRNVL
+484 GFAPQNTLAVSLVL
-492 AMSLGLPMT
+492 PAT
-501 KYREPAQRANF
+501 KYKEPVQRVNF
-512 YKELLQRIRALPG
+512 YKEALQRIRALPG
-525 VLSAGAT
+525 VQSAGAT
-532 SILPLGGD
+532 SILPLSGN

-550 RVIPQGQS
+550 RVTPQGQS

-587 RDTMESQPVAIIDET
+587 RDMLESQPVAIIDET
-602 MSRKYWPNE
+602 MARKYWPDE
-611 DPVGKRITF
+611 DPLGKRITF

-638 VKHRGLEGESRVQYY
+638 VKHMGLDGESRVQYY
-653 IPHSQVQNA
+653 IPHSQTQNA
-662 NMNLVVRAGADP
+662 FMSLVIRASVDP

-699 MEQFVADSMAQRRFA
+699 MDQFVIDSMSQRRFA
-714 MSLVGI
+714 MALVGI

-740 ITQRSHEIGI
+740 ITQRLREIGI
-750 RMALGARAAD
+750 RMALGASGAD

-768 GMLLALV
+768 GMLLALA
-775 GVALGSVAAFL
+775 GVALGSGAAFL

-800 GDPLTFASIA
+800 SDPLTFVTIAS
-810 ALLTL
+810 LLTL
-815 VALLAC
+815 VALVAC
-821 FAPARRATKVDP
+821 FAPARRATRVDP
-833 IDALRYE
+833 IVALRYE

>member
-1 MKVGGGRWAV
+1 
-11 KKSKLPTTHRP
+11 
-22 LYLRMIM
+22 MIM

-35 LRYGFRTLARKP
+35 LRFGFRTLTRKP
-47 GFTVVAVIALALGIG
+47 GFTIVAVIALALGIG
-62 ANTAIFSVINSVLLR
+62 ANTAIFSVVNSVLLR
-77 PLAYQDPAALVVI
+77 PLAYQDPEALVVI

-111 RDNAKSFESVA
+111 RDNAKSFESVVA
-122 AIGGGSFNL
+122 MTGGGFNL
-131 TGGGDPERLNGSRVT
+131 TGGGDPEQVNGSRIT
-146 HNFFSA
+146 YNFFSA
-152 LGARPA
+152 LGAEAR
-158 LGRLFLPEEDQPG
+158 LGRVFLPEEDQPG
-171 KNKVVVLS
+171 RNKVVVLS
-179 NGFWRRRFGADQSL
+179 HGFWQRRFGGDPGI

-198 TLNDESYTVVGVMP
+198 MLNDESYTVVGIMP
-212 ASFQFGRE
+212 PRFQFGRE

-238 SYNNLTNEFLFV
+238 TYNNLTNEFLFV

-260 GQAQAELDTIANN
+260 GQAQTELDTIADN
-273 LRQQYLPWAATRSE
+273 LRRQYLPWAGSRSG
-287 WGLTTESLNELVV
+287 WGLTTGYLSELVI

-360 SALLAVIG
+360 SALLALMG
-368 GVIGLLLAWAGI
+368 GAIGLLLAWLGI
-380 SALVNVNQVQIP
+380 NALAKVNQVQIP
-392 RASEIGVDWRAL
+392 RASEIGLDWRAL
-404 VFTLGVSML
+404 AFTLGVSLL
-413 TGIIFGLVPALQSS
+413 TGIVFGLVPAIQIS
-427 KTDLHETLKEGG
+427 KADLHETLKEGG

-444 GARAWVRNSLVV
+444 GARAWVRNTLVV
-456 LEMALALVVL
+456 LEMGLALVVL

-472 MRSFWRLQQVNP
+472 IRSFWRVQQVNP
-484 GFAPRNVL
+484 GFAPRGVL
-492 AMSLGLPMT
+492 AMSLSLPTT
-501 KYREPAQRANF
+501 KYKVPAQRANF
-512 YKELLQRIRALPG
+512 YHELLQRIRALPG
-525 VLSAGAT
+525 VQSAGAT
-532 SILPLGGD
+532 SILPLSGN
-540 NSSGSFQIEG
+540 NSSGSFRIEG
-550 RVIPQGQS
+550 RVVPPGQS

-602 MSRKYWPNE
+602 MRRKYWPDE
-611 DPVGKRITF
+611 DPSGKRITL
-620 QGGPNNPVWREIV
+620 QSRDGYPIWREIV

-638 VKHRGLEGESRVQYY
+638 VKHSGLEGESRVQYY
-653 IPHSQVQNA
+653 IPHSQVQNSF
-662 NMNLVVRAGADP
+662 MGLVVRTNVDP
-674 TSLTGAVRGAIS
+674 ASLTGAVRGAIS

-699 MEQFVADSMAQRRFA
+699 MDQFVIDSTAQRRFA
-714 MSLVGI
+714 MTLVGI
-720 FAAVAMALACVGLY
+720 FATVAMALAAVGLY

-740 ITQRSHEIGI
+740 IMQRSHEIGI
-750 RMALGARAAD
+750 RMALGAQVRD
-760 VLRLVVGQ
+760 VLRMVVGQ
-768 GMLLALV
+768 GMLLALA
-775 GVALGSVAAFL
+775 GVVLGSVAAFL

-793 LLFGVTP
+793 LLFNVTP
-800 GDPLTFASIA
+800 TDPLTFTTIS
-810 ALLTL
+810 LLLSL

-821 FAPARRATKVDP
+821 FVPARRATKVDP
-833 IDALRYE
+833 IEALRYE